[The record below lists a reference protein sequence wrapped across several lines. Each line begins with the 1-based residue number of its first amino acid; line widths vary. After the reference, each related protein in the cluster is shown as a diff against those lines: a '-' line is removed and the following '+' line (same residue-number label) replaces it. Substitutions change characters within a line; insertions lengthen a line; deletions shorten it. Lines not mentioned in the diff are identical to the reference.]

1 MEPGF
6 PVPLE
11 TRGLFT
17 SADLFAPSV
26 VSLRAVSSVAFGF
39 LTLSPRRKAH
49 LHGANMEAKWQC
61 LAFPKDFTPA
71 TDEIRR
77 IPQLGL
83 SKKTCRREEARASAQ
98 TAKPP

>member
-1 MEPGF
+1 M
-6 PVPLE
+6 
-11 TRGLFT
+11 
-17 SADLFAPSV
+17 
-26 VSLRAVSSVAFGF
+26 VAN
-39 LTLSPRRKAH
+39 T
-49 LHGANMEAKWQC
+49 EAKWQC

-83 SKKTCRREEARASAQ
+83 SEKTCRREEARASAQ

>member
-1 MEPGF
+1 M
-6 PVPLE
+6 
-11 TRGLFT
+11 
-17 SADLFAPSV
+17 
-26 VSLRAVSSVAFGF
+26 VAN
-39 LTLSPRRKAH
+39 T
-49 LHGANMEAKWQC
+49 EAKWQC

-98 TAKPP
+98 RAKPP